1 MRRQK
6 LFEAVVVAG
15 FVALWG
21 GVAHADGGGANS
33 EEFSA
38 RLSGFQELGALNNQT
53 GAILSAGTAT
63 LKLDLDRSAKTISYA
78 LTYSNVGATAPLTG
92 TVTQAHIH
100 FGKARDS
107 GGIIVFFCTNLAFKG
122 TGPTPQN
129 CPMNSG
135 KVTGSFTAQ
144 NVQAIPTQNVKAA
157 DFDALVDAIISN
169 TAYANIQTTALQAG
183 EIRGQIRAEKRD
195 NQ

>member
-1 MRRQK
+1 MRRPN
-6 LFEAVVVAG
+6 LITAAAVAGVVAIS
-15 FVALWG
+15 G
-21 GVAHADGGGANS
+21 GVAHADGGGANT

-38 RLSGFQELGALNNQT
+38 RLSGFQELGTINAQT

-63 LKLDLDRSAKTISYA
+63 LKLYLDRSAKTISYA

-92 TVTQAHIH
+92 MVTQAHIH

-122 TGPTPQN
+122 TGPAPQN

-144 NVQAIPTQNVKAA
+144 NVQAIPTQNVNVNN
-157 DFDALVDAIISN
+157 FDALVDAITSN
-169 TAYANIQTTALQAG
+169 TAYANIHTTALQAG
-183 EIRGQIRAEKRD
+183 EIRGQIRADKKD